1 MRFKSKLVLMLVFI
15 VMSFSAFAAKANKKE
30 DVKVPNIV
38 LYDQYGKKHNLE
50 EYKGKVV
57 VINYWATWCGYCVA
71 EMPEFEAVYKEFGSN
86 KKDVIILGVAGPKS
100 KENQNNVDVEKD
112 KVISFL
118 KKKNITYPT
127 LMDETG
133 KSFDDYKVRALP
145 MTYVINKDGYLEG
158 FVSGAITSEQLRK
171 AVNETL
177 KKK

>member
-1 MRFKSKLVLMLVFI
+1 MRFKSKLVLILVFI
-15 VMSFSAFAAKANKKE
+15 IMSFSAFAVKSNKKE
-30 DVKVPNIV
+30 DVKMPNIV
-38 LYDQYGKKHNLE
+38 LYDQYGKKHNIE

-57 VINYWATWCGYCVA
+57 VINFWATWCGYCVQ
-71 EMPEFEAVYKEFGSN
+71 EIPEFEKVYKEFGSN

-118 KKKNITYPT
+118 KKKNITYPS

-158 FVSGAITSEQLRK
+158 FVSGAITADQLKK
-171 AVNETL
+171 AVNDTL
-177 KKK
+177 KK